1 VDNDARAPG
10 DLVGLPT
17 GDVSAT
23 SGRSGVRDRIV
34 GRRPF
39 VRAGVA
45 AVPLVLTVRSRVAL
59 AGGRYPSKDPDYG
72 KKAKEKE
79 KGAETRKEAG
89 KDEDV

>member
-1 VDNDARAPG
+1 
-10 DLVGLPT
+10 
-17 GDVSAT
+17 
-23 SGRSGVRDRIV
+23 
-34 GRRPF
+34 
-39 VRAGVA
+39 VA